1 MPDTNQGRRNM
12 FERVKWLGGA
22 AGVAAVLTF
31 SACAA
36 ATGDADPEAGDEV
49 SASASSLLSEANTKF
64 DPLPTV
70 MQSAK
75 HPVTDAK
82 VTLGRQLFFE
92 KRLSKNQDLA
102 CNTCHALTS
111 YGVDIR
117 GGAPKVSTGH
127 RGQLGTRNAPT
138 VYNAALHIAEFWDGR
153 SIDVE
158 DQAQG
163 PVLNPV
169 EMAMPN
175 AAAVVTVLKSI
186 PGYAPLFKA
195 AFPGVAD
202 PITLAN
208 AATAIGAFERKLVT
222 KDRFDDYLDGDMK
235 ALTAAELDGLAVFM
249 DAGCPSCHKGPGLGG
264 GSYEKL
270 GVFMTVTT
278 DDLGRYNVTKR
289 AADKYVFKV
298 PSLRNI
304 DKTAPYFHDGSQATL
319 ADAVTTMSAAQTV
332 DGKLSP
338 AEVAKVVTFLKS
350 LSGEI
355 PAEYIKEP
363 AALPGSAST
372 PAPDPT

>member
-1 MPDTNQGRRNM
+1 M

-31 SACAA
+31 SACV
-36 ATGDADPEAGDEV
+36 ATTGDPDAGDADGF

-64 DPLPTV
+64 DPLPMV

-75 HPVTDAK
+75 HPVTEAK
-82 VTLGRQLFFE
+82 VTLGRQLFSE

-102 CNTCHALTS
+102 CNSCHALTS

-127 RGQLGTRNAPT
+127 KGQLGTRNAPT

-153 SIDVE
+153 AIDVE
-158 DQAQG
+158 AQASG
-163 PVLNPV
+163 PMLNPV

-175 AAAVVTVLKSI
+175 GAAVVTMLKSI

-195 AFPGVAD
+195 AFPGGAD
-202 PITLAN
+202 PITIAN
-208 AATAIGAFERKLVT
+208 VTTAIGAFERKLVT
-222 KDRFDDYLDGDMK
+222 KDRFDEYLGGDVA
-235 ALTAAELDGLAVFM
+235 ALTPAELDGLTVFM
-249 DAGCPSCHKGPGLGG
+249 DAGCPSCHKGAGLGG
-264 GSYEKL
+264 ASYEKL

-278 DDLGRYNVTKR
+278 DDVGRYNVTKR

-304 DKTAPYFHDGSQATL
+304 EKTAPYFHDGSQATL
-319 ADAVTTMSAAQTV
+319 TDAVTTMSAAQTV
-332 DGKLSP
+332 AGKLSS

-350 LSGEI
+350 LTGEI
-355 PAEYIKEP
+355 PADYIKEP
-363 AALPGSAST
+363 AALPGSATT

>member
-1 MPDTNQGRRNM
+1 M

-22 AGVAAVLTF
+22 ARVAAVLTF

-36 ATGDADPEAGDEV
+36 ATGNDSDAGRADDNFAP
-49 SASASSLLSEANTKF
+49 SPQTLLADANSKF

-75 HPVTDAK
+75 HPITDAK

-92 KRLSKNQDLA
+92 KRMSKNQDLA

-117 GGAPKVSTGH
+117 GGAPKVSSGDK
-127 RGQLGTRNAPT
+127 GQLGTRNAPT
-138 VYNAALHIAEFWDGR
+138 VYNAALHISEFWDGR
-153 SIDVE
+153 AVDVE

-163 PVLNPV
+163 PVLNPI
-169 EMAMPN
+169 EMALPN
-175 AAAVVTVLKSI
+175 AAAVATVLKSI

-222 KDRFDDYLDGDMK
+222 KDRFDEYLGGDMT
-235 ALTAAELDGLAVFM
+235 ALTAAELDGLQVFM
-249 DAGCPSCHKGPGLGG
+249 NAGCPSCHKGAGMG
-264 GSYEKL
+264 GSEYQKL
-270 GVFMTVTT
+270 GVFMVVAT
-278 DDLGRYNVTKR
+278 DDLGRYNVTKK

-304 DKTAPYFHDGSQATL
+304 EKTAPYFHDGSQATL
-319 ADAVTTMSAAQTV
+319 TDAVTTMSAAQTV

-350 LSGEI
+350 LTGEI
-355 PAEYIKEP
+355 PADYITEP
-363 AALPGSAST
+363 AMLPGSATT